1 MKPSFDF
8 NRSQKIGVA
17 SLGLIILVLLIT
29 LNVPYHGVVDD
40 YFDVD
45 TTTIEYYPL
54 NSSNQFERGHGN
66 DKSSVIYE
74 TFNPNAYQKKDWEA
88 IGFSPKQ
95 SNAIL
100 NFKERIGGFKSK
112 NDIQKI
118 YVISSTKYTEIE
130 PYLKFVDKNKVKVE
144 AKKEQL
150 IPHLVELNDA
160 TPEMLNEINGIGEVL
175 AGRIVKF
182 RDKLGGFYIVNQ
194 LQEVYG
200 LSVENYN
207 RMSPFLKV
215 DIEKIKKVNAQIATF
230 NQLKSHPYVS
240 WEMAKLIVTERNED
254 SISTLDFLKEEQ
266 IVGEA
271 DFERIKFYL
280 KLK

>member
-1 MKPSFDF
+1 
-8 NRSQKIGVA
+8 
-17 SLGLIILVLLIT
+17 
-29 LNVPYHGVVDD
+29 
-40 YFDVD
+40 
-45 TTTIEYYPL
+45 
-54 NSSNQFERGHGN
+54 
-66 DKSSVIYE
+66 
-74 TFNPNAYQKKDWEA
+74 
-88 IGFSPKQ
+88 
-95 SNAIL
+95 
-100 NFKERIGGFKSK
+100 
-112 NDIQKI
+112 
-118 YVISSTKYTEIE
+118 
-130 PYLKFVDKNKVKVE
+130 
-144 AKKEQL
+144 
-150 IPHLVELNDA
+150 
-160 TPEMLNEINGIGEVL
+160 MLNEINGIGEVL

-266 IVGEA
+266 M
-271 DFERIKFYL
+271 FPF
-280 KLK
+280 